1 MKFKKHISLMLV
13 LFILVSNMGL
23 AFKVHYCGG
32 EMASISLKSMVFSP
46 IEKKGCCGMMEK
58 KSHCCKDKIVAFQK
72 KSENIIYKAFSFN
85 PNMPSLIVEWQ
96 PIAFLAISNFKRN
109 ALHSY
114 FCDANAPPFFKL
126 YHQYILYA

>member
-1 MKFKKHISLMLV
+1 MKFKKHISLLLV
-13 LFILVSNMGL
+13 FFVLVSNMGL

-32 EMASISLKSMVFSP
+32 EMASISLNSMAFSP
-46 IEKKGCCGMMEK
+46 SEKNGCCGMMEK

-96 PIAFLAISNFKRN
+96 PIAFLATFNFKSN
-109 ALHSY
+109 PLHSY